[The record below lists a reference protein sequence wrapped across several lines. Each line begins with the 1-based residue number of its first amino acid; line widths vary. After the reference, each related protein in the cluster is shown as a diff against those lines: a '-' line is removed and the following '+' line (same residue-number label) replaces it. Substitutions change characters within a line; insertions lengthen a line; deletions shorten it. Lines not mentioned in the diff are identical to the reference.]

1 MFYKSPTTDLIIILV
16 VVLLIFGPKRIPM
29 LGRQIGQGMREF
41 KDGITGR
48 SKDSETP
55 DRPEIEQ
62 ASADAAPVTRE
73 RESAPVSTPERRA

>member
-48 SKDSETP
+48 SKDSEP
-55 DRPEIEQ
+55 PERAEITQ
-62 ASADAAPVTRE
+62 ASQDAAPVAPE
-73 RESAPVSTPERRA
+73 RESAPVTTPERRP